1 MYFMHGQCWFSHDV
15 TKTIDPTDCS
25 IRMSSSMEFQKTK
38 ILVKIHWRLSDFYIH
53 HRKQDR
59 SLLPEMI
66 WRIER
71 RPREAGPCC
80 TQHSIR
86 FQNGG
91 FLAIRKP
98 FLSLF
103 ALIFDFVVC
112 NGIPARI
119 KFPKRMEGS
128 ELRQIRVVN
137 NDISF
142 GKTQQDEETVHKT
155 N

>member
-1 MYFMHGQCWFSHDV
+1 MANVGFHMTSLKLSILPIVASGWAPAWSFKRPKFSSRFIEDWA
-15 TKTIDPTDCS
+15 
-25 IRMSSSMEFQKTK
+25 
-38 ILVKIHWRLSDFYIH
+38 ILHPSPETREISLAGNDMKNRTTTE
-53 HRKQDR
+53 R
-59 SLLPEMI
+59 SWALLYP
-66 WRIER
+66 
-71 RPREAGPCC
+71 AL
-80 TQHSIR
+80 HR

>member
-1 MYFMHGQCWFSHDV
+1 MGNVGFHMTSLKLSILPIVASGWAPAWSFKRPTFS
-15 TKTIDPTDCS
+15 S
-25 IRMSSSMEFQKTK
+25 LK
-38 ILVKIHWRLSDFYIH
+38 IERFYIH
-53 HRKQDR
+53 HRKQER

-91 FLAIRKP
+91 FLTIRKP

>member
-1 MYFMHGQCWFSHDV
+1 MANVGFHMTSLKLSILPIVASGWAPAWSFKRPKFSSRFIEDWA
-15 TKTIDPTDCS
+15 
-25 IRMSSSMEFQKTK
+25 
-38 ILVKIHWRLSDFYIH
+38 ILHPSPEKKRRYLS
-53 HRKQDR
+53 
-59 SLLPEMI
+59 PEMI

-98 FLSLF
+98 FLSFF